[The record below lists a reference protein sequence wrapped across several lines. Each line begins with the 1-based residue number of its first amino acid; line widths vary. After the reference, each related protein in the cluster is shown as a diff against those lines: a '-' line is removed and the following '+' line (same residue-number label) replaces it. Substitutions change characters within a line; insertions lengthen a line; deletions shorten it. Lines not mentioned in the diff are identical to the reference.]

1 MYSCPGCGSMMT
13 FDIQGQ
19 QLKCGQCDRTESIAE
34 ADARE
39 ARYAGSSFS
48 VDLLTCPTCGAAIRT
63 MNTASAAFCSYCGA
77 SVMLQQQADE
87 MEAPSTIAPFRITR
101 EACFEKYRQML
112 KRSLCVDHRLKKD
125 VRPESFRGIYVPY
138 HIYSGMVTGDAS
150 LEGHMTKG
158 NDTYYYNTVVSLNHQ
173 YDDILHDA
181 SREMPDTL
189 SERISRVPADAFRP
203 FSPAYISGFYADIP
217 DTQPD
222 AYLSFARATAV
233 RTGLKEVIDDLDDGC
248 SYSTGEAEKKLTRLA
263 HARHT
268 GETLVPVWFMSIRSG
283 RRVLYAIQNGVTGE
297 MAADVPLDIPRFA
310 LVTLLA
316 AVPLFFLFNAFL
328 TLRPEMVMV
337 LAMLL
342 AVLAQL
348 VVNGRRK
355 ALKDREAA
363 DQASEDLQDT
373 EEMRLQLRRRKQLE
387 RSAKGSGLSG
397 ALQSIGGIGGAALTA
412 AAMYGLSRVDDIRI
426 FHLLALGLTAVM
438 FFLVPAF
445 RKDKTRAPFGS
456 IAALLAMIAGCVIL
470 ILNPFHSADLPVYL
484 VSFLCMAAVIWES
497 VDLLLLH
504 NRECSNPLPQFE
516 SHQGGEDHA

>member
-1 MYSCPGCGSMMT
+1 MYSCPGCGSTMT

-19 QLKCGQCDRTESIAE
+19 QLKCGRCDRTESIAE
-34 ADARE
+34 ADTRE
-39 ARYAGSSFS
+39 ARHAGSSFS
-48 VDLLTCPTCGAAIRT
+48 MDLLTCPTCGAAIRT
-63 MNTASAAFCSYCGA
+63 MNTAAAAFCSYCGA
-77 SVMLQQQADE
+77 SVMLQQQEDE

-101 EACFEKYRQML
+101 EACFDRYRQML
-112 KRSLCVDHRLKKD
+112 NRSLCVDHRLKKD
-125 VRPESFRGIYVPY
+125 VKPESFRGIYVPY
-138 HIYSGMVTGDAS
+138 HIYTGMVTGGAT
-150 LEGHMTKG
+150 LEGHVTRG
-158 NDTYYYNTVVSLNHQ
+158 NDTYYYNTAVSLNHQ

-189 SERISRVPADAFRP
+189 SERIARVPADAFRP
-203 FSPAYISGFYADIP
+203 FSPAYLSGFYADIP
-217 DTQPD
+217 DTNPE
-222 AYLSFARATAV
+222 AYLSFAKATAV
-233 RTGLKEVIDDLDDGC
+233 RTGLKEVIEDLKDEC
-248 SYSTGEAEKKLTRLA
+248 TYSTAEAEKKLIKLA

-268 GETLVPVWFMSIRSG
+268 GETLVPVWFMAIRSG

-297 MAADVPLDIPRFA
+297 MAADIPLDIPRFA
-310 LVTLLA
+310 LITLLL

-355 ALKDREAA
+355 ALKDREASAQTAEASGEA
-363 DQASEDLQDT
+363 DMSLE
-373 EEMRLQLRRRKQLE
+373 LRRRKRLE

-397 ALQSIGGIGGAALTA
+397 ALQGIGGLGGAMLTA
-412 AAMYGLSRVDDIRI
+412 GAMYGLSRIDDIRI
-426 FHLLALGLTAVM
+426 FHLLALGLTVIMAC
-438 FFLVPAF
+438 LIPAF
-445 RKDKTRAPFGS
+445 RKEKTRAPFGS
-456 IAALLAMIAGCVIL
+456 FAALIAMIAGCVL
-470 ILNPFHSADLPVYL
+470 LLLDPFRSADLPVYI

-516 SHQGGEDHA
+516 SHQGGENR